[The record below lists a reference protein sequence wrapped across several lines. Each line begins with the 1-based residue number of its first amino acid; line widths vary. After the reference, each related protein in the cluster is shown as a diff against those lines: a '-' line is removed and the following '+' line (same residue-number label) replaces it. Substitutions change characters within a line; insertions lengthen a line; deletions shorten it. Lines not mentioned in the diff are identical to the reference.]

1 MTESTRFGFAAF
13 VGRPNVGKS
22 TLLNHVL
29 GFKLSITSRKP
40 QTTRHRVL
48 GILTEDAVQIAFVD
62 TPGMHT
68 DQPKAMNRMMNQTAE
83 QALSG
88 VDAVV
93 MLTEHTRWTDLDERV
108 YQKLSRAE
116 CPKYWVIN
124 KVDQLSDKN
133 QLLPHIQKITQDHEF
148 DEVFPVSALKSLNLE
163 PLVDSLRMQ
172 MPEGPFLYDEDQ
184 ITDRSQRF
192 LAAEIVREQIMR
204 QLGDEIPYETTVEIE
219 SFDHQGDRVGIH
231 ALISVEREGQK
242 AIVVGEGGLRLK
254 QIGIEARKRLEDLL
268 EAQVALKLWVKVRA
282 SWSNDERA
290 LKSLG
295 YAEFD

>member
-1 MTESTRFGFAAF
+1 MTTRFGFVAI

-22 TLLNHVL
+22 TLLNHIL

-48 GILTEDAVQIAFVD
+48 GIWTENECQIAFVD

-93 MLTEHTRWTDLDERV
+93 MLTDGKIWNELDQRV
-108 YQKLSRAE
+108 YEKVSRSDA
-116 CPKYWVIN
+116 PKYWVIN
-124 KVDQLSDKN
+124 KVDKLDNKN
-133 QLLPHIQKITQDHEF
+133 ELLPHIQNTVETHRF
-148 DEVFPVSALKSLNLE
+148 DEVFPVSALKNLNLE
-163 PLVDSLRMQ
+163 ALLGALKLQ
-172 MPEGPFLYDEDQ
+172 MPDGPFMYEEDQ
-184 ITDRSQRF
+184 ITDRSERF
-192 LAAEIVREQIMR
+192 LTAEIVREQIMR
-204 QLGDEIPYETTVEIE
+204 QLGDEVPYETTVEIE
-219 SFDHQGDRVGIH
+219 SFEHSGDRVGIH
-231 ALISVEREGQK
+231 ALISVERDGQK
-242 AIVVGEGGLRLK
+242 AILVGEGGTRLK
-254 QIGIEARKRLEDLL
+254 QIGIEARKRLENLL
-268 EAQVALKLWVKVRA
+268 DAHVALKLWVKVRA

-295 YAEFD
+295 YFESD